1 LYSQAN
7 RPRVKEEN
15 PESAFGEIVSLQRA
29 VVVLLIAACGMR
41 CSTDLCKWKK
51 VASTRRGAVCCRG
64 GGVND

>member
-41 CSTDLCKWKK
+41 LFDGSEHVEK
-51 VASTRRGAVCCRG
+51 SGRGTTWYRG